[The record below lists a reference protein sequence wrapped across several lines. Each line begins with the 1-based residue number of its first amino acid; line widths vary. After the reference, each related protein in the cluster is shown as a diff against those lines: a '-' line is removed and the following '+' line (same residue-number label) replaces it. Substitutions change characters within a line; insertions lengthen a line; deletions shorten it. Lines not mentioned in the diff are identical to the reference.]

1 MAEAAQQGQQGRWL
15 NWNGVEKLEL
25 TWSSIWER
33 SQGSLKNLMLMAYDV
48 YPSPANLV
56 RWNLSR
62 GAHCNLC
69 GMYAS
74 LHHILV
80 ACPVALAKGWYTC
93 RHNRVLEVVIK
104 ALQLAK
110 VPERRKR
117 KINFV
122 AEGSATCQKARKVN
136 RVNTRQWE
144 VRVDKPLPEHVVISN
159 LRPDLVLLDV
169 RSKRALLGELTVPWE
184 ENVQDAHEQKL
195 EKYAELQVEINS
207 AGWDSEVLPFE
218 IGCRG
223 FVCVLRREY
232 F

>member
-1 MAEAAQQGQQGRWL
+1 MLGGILPKPREVVGMVQDSRMSLGGRKTRPRFWSEVGARERRKLKVDEVRVLEEERRMAEAAQQGQQGRWL

-74 LHHILV
+74 LQHILV

-104 ALQLAK
+104 ALHLAEI
-110 VPERRKR
+110 PERRL
-117 KINFV
+117 
-122 AEGSATCQKARKVN
+122 
-136 RVNTRQWE
+136 W
-144 VRVDKPLPEHVVISN
+144 
-159 LRPDLVLLDV
+159 LR
-169 RSKRALLGELTVPWE
+169 
-184 ENVQDAHEQKL
+184 
-195 EKYAELQVEINS
+195 NS
-207 AGWDSEVLPFE
+207 
-218 IGCRG
+218 
-223 FVCVLRREY
+223 
-232 F
+232 